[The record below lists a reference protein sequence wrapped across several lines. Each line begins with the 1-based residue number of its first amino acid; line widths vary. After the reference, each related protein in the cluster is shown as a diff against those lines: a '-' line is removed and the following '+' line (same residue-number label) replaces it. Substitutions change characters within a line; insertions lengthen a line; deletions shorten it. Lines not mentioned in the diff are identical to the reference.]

1 MTWSPITAMGIKG
14 QGESDLVAVRS
25 FRPPFEGVNRQVTLQ
40 MEEHGRGMVSYHQNV
55 DEGSGRV

>member
-1 MTWSPITAMGIKG
+1 MEAGVIPAMGMKG
-14 QGESDLVAVRS
+14 RGESDLVAVRS
-25 FRPPFEGVNRQVTLQ
+25 LMPPFEGVNRQVTLQ

>member
-1 MTWSPITAMGIKG
+1 MGIKG

>member
-1 MTWSPITAMGIKG
+1 MGIKG

-25 FRPPFEGVNRQVTLQ
+25 FRPPFDGVNRQVTLQ